1 MINIIRTL
9 LLFIGLYLLIFSI
22 VLILI
27 PNIDVLIKFALI
39 IILFVI
45 WKANEKLMNFIYFFS
60 AKWKI
65 LALSML
71 SVILGLGEIY
81 LILKIFDFIALNSK
95 YLDNIEMTNENT
107 ATFLLVILILWYYL
121 SYISFKICISSLEKI
136 TIKQI
141 KILELNSTHFKLL
154 EA

>member
-22 VLILI
+22 MLILI

-95 YLDNIEMTNENT
+95 YLENIEMTNENT

>member
-1 MINIIRTL
+1 M
-9 LLFIGLYLLIFSI
+9 
-22 VLILI
+22 LILI

-95 YLDNIEMTNENT
+95 YLENIEMTNENT